1 MQDDTKMLKERSK
14 ARRFV
19 HNEMQGWLSKFVAL
33 AGEEQAIKL
42 LHDVG
47 ETNAWKITEYETEN
61 MRSFSTVNQF
71 DGSLGRG
78 FQAKWNFGLFFLVDL
93 Y

>member
-47 ETNAWKITEYETEN
+47 ETNA
-61 MRSFSTVNQF
+61 
-71 DGSLGRG
+71 
-78 FQAKWNFGLFFLVDL
+78 
-93 Y
+93 